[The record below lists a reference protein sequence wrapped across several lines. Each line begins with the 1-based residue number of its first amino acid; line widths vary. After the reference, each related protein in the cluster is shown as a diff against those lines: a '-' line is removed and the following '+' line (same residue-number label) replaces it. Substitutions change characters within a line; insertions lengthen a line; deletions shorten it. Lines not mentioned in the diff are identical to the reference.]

1 MTNNE
6 QKNTM
11 TDEEMILAYR
21 EGEKRYLDVIMEKYK
36 YLVRSIAKDMYIL
49 GAEHDDLIQ
58 EGMIGLFDSVSD
70 FDFGRDASF
79 STFANL
85 VIKRKMFKAIEA
97 SNNKKNLPLNTYS
110 SLYKNDSEDEYAEG
124 ICTPKAL
131 NPEEVVIDKENVLN
145 LQKSIN
151 EELSSFENQVLN
163 LHITGIGYV
172 EIAGILGKDVKST
185 ENALHR
191 AKAKVKKIINGNINF
206 L

>member
-1 MTNNE
+1 MANNE
-6 QKNTM
+6 IYNGM

-21 EGEKRYLDVIMEKYK
+21 EGEKKYLDVIMEKYK
-36 YLVRSIAKDMYIL
+36 YLVRSVAKDMFIL

-58 EGMIGLFDSVSD
+58 EGMIGLFDSVAD

-110 SLYKNDSEDEYAEG
+110 SLYKNDSEDEYEEG
-124 ICTPKAL
+124 FSISNTL
-131 NPEEVVIDKENVLN
+131 NPEEVVIDRENVEN
-145 LQKSIN
+145 LQKAIL
-151 EELSSFENQVLN
+151 EVLSPFEVQVLK

-172 EIAGILGKDVKST
+172 EIAGILGKDIKST
-185 ENALHR
+185 ENALQR
-191 AKAKVKKIINGNINF
+191 AKSKVKKIMKGYN
-206 L
+206 